1 MIIVENSN
9 PEIKLEELEQKN
21 QEELESLGCLIIL
34 FEDIKNIENSNLEYA
49 KEILKEVKFQE
60 FLIIGKLGN
69 LIKEFFNHIMKS
81 N

>member
-21 QEELESLGCLIIL
+21 QEELESLGRLILL

-60 FLIIGKLGN
+60 FLILEN
-69 LIKEFFNHIMKS
+69 
-81 N
+81 